1 MLTERLKDASSE
13 DENSDFEAEKFFDSI
28 DWPMPPAGGSSLAAN
43 QQQPPQGG
51 LSPPWKPPHITS
63 DKAGLIQL
71 ADYVKETYIRAPAPR
86 VMKFRIQFADFEQE
100 EAVNYLWNNCNYR
113 ILEIVKK
120 TAGMWTQQDE
130 DMKEYIWRS
139 WLDGEGNFS
148 LPDYEVE
155 QWFLA
160 FCFPLDSL
168 H

>member
-1 MLTERLKDASSE
+1 
-13 DENSDFEAEKFFDSI
+13 
-28 DWPMPPAGGSSLAAN
+28 MPPAGGSSSAAAN
-43 QQQPPQGG
+43 QPQTTQGG
-51 LSPPWKPPHITS
+51 LSPPWNPPHITN

-71 ADYVKETYIRAPAPR
+71 AYYVKETYIRAPAPR
-86 VMKFRIQFADFEQE
+86 VVTFKTEFSDPEQE
-100 EAVNYLWNNCNYR
+100 ETVNYLWNNSNYR

-120 TAGMWTQQDE
+120 AAGMWTQQDE
-130 DMKEYIWRS
+130 DEKEYIWRS